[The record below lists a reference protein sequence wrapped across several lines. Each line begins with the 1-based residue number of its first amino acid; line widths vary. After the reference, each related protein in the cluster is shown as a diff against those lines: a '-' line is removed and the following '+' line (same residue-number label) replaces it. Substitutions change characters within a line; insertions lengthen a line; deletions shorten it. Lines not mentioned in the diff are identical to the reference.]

1 MGEQLIFPYDK
12 IKNAYSCWH
21 ITPIQI
27 VAELRD
33 PNKLKKP
40 KRPDLIQAQAAL
52 PLPYRNNP
60 ADLAING
67 FPYDTTSDEESD
79 HKSRLMMDI
88 KREPVDMINESMMS
102 NGHGSVDGR
111 HYGQRQTK
119 VRFVKKRFTRI
130 IALDVPAI
138 SW

>member
-1 MGEQLIFPYDK
+1 MIFPYDK

-67 FPYDTTSDEESD
+67 FPYDTTSDED
-79 HKSRLMMDI
+79 
-88 KREPVDMINESMMS
+88 
-102 NGHGSVDGR
+102 
-111 HYGQRQTK
+111 
-119 VRFVKKRFTRI
+119 RI
-130 IALDVPAI
+130 DLTMAALDTNQDKKADPWELLCWVQWVEEVFQGVSI
-138 SW
+138 I

>member
-1 MGEQLIFPYDK
+1 MVFLLLDHGHKKFGRLWEQLIFPYDK

-52 PLPYRNNP
+52 PLPYRQNP

-88 KREPVDMINESMMS
+88 KREPLDMINESMVS
-102 NGHGSVDGR
+102 NF
-111 HYGQRQTK
+111 TK
-119 VRFVKKRFTRI
+119 KFKNVKNFVKLKT
-130 IALDVPAI
+130 
-138 SW
+138 